1 MTSPR
6 PLQAAA
12 ALLLSAAL
20 AACSSSGTPSK
31 GASSSAAPSTAAGTT
46 APGTPA
52 PSTTAPDTAAASTAP
67 PSTAASSPGA
77 ASSTGALQVT
87 IKNFAFSPAT
97 LTVGPGQQVTVM
109 NQDTVAHTLT
119 ASDKSFDTGPIQPGA
134 SATFT
139 TPQQTGDHP
148 YICTIHPFMH
158 GTLTVG

>member
-20 AACSSSGTPSK
+20 AACSSSGSPSNGSPSTGTTSN
-31 GASSSAAPSTAAGTT
+31 GAPSSAVTSPAQVSSAATSPAQSSGAAT
-46 APGTPA
+46 TPA
-52 PSTTAPDTAAASTAP
+52 Q
-67 PSTAASSPGA
+67 G
-77 ASSTGALQVT
+77 STGALQVI

-97 LTVGPGQQVTVM
+97 LTVKAGQTVTVM
-109 NQDTVAHTLT
+109 NQDSTAHTLT
-119 ASDKSFDTGPIQPGA
+119 ASDKSFDTGTIQPGA

-139 TPQQTGDHP
+139 APQQTGDHP

>member
-20 AACSSSGTPSK
+20 AACSSSGTPSTST
-31 GASSSAAPSTAAGTT
+31 SSN
-46 APGTPA
+46 GTPSNST
-52 PSTTAPDTAAASTAP
+52 PSNVATSPAQSSPAQSGA
-67 PSTAASSPGA
+67 AASSPA
-77 ASSTGALQVT
+77 QTSSAQSSTGALQVT

-97 LTVGPGQQVTVM
+97 LTVGPGQQVTVL
-109 NQDTVAHTLT
+109 NQDSVAHTLT
-119 ASDKSFDTGPIQPGA
+119 ASDKSFDTGTIQPGA

-139 TPQQTGDHP
+139 TPQQTGEHP
-148 YICTIHPFMH
+148 YTCTIHPFMH

>member
-20 AACSSSGTPSK
+20 AACSSSGTPSTSSSSTSTPSNV
-31 GASSSAAPSTAAGTT
+31 ATSPAQSSAAAAS
-46 APGTPA
+46 PA
-52 PSTTAPDTAAASTAP
+52 QTSPAQSTTPVASPAQ
-67 PSTAASSPGA
+67 
-77 ASSTGALQVT
+77 SSTGALQVT